1 MPPSIAL
8 LVYTQVLPPSARS
21 YLCMYRNK
29 QRASTRTWLS
39 SPMSNVGRARLRMR
53 CVGALYR
60 PMPDPSVGWAS
71 SKRDKPVN
79 SSSDRA
85 TRDRVA
91 RARTSFFF
99 LPLLVCPHAC
109 ANQLLRLHRVPQ
121 PRRKPSWEKNNL
133 AGVPDNR
140 CNSSAR
146 VRMEYVIAPSWPLP
160 RTSFQVNITVS
171 KQITVSK
178 RWFSLPS
185 GGKCC

>member
-60 PMPDPSVGWAS
+60 PMPDPSVGRAS

-91 RARTSFFF
+91 RACTSIFFC
-99 LPLLVCPHAC
+99 LYSYVLM
-109 ANQLLRLHRVPQ
+109 
-121 PRRKPSWEKNNL
+121 
-133 AGVPDNR
+133 
-140 CNSSAR
+140 R
-146 VRMEYVIAPSWPLP
+146 VRANSYVFIAYPSQGEKKNLRGRNKQLGWRP
-160 RTSFQVNITVS
+160 RQ
-171 KQITVSK
+171 
-178 RWFSLPS
+178 PM
-185 GGKCC
+185 